1 MGEQAVNG
9 DESGEPTDGARRDSA
24 RRDDAPTDSTSSDDA
39 PASSP
44 TPGSSPP
51 PVRRSGRDRAI
62 TVAMAVAA
70 GLCICFGLPPWGW
83 WTLAPIG
90 VALFIAA
97 IGDRGGPARSAR
109 SRAGIGWLV
118 GVTWFGPSTLWMA
131 QLTLPGYIV
140 GTLVVWGGLVAAVAA
155 VCPSDRRRVV
165 VLPALLVLFE
175 WLHIH
180 APFGGI
186 PLSLLGATQ
195 ADSPLLPVAR
205 LGGVLLLGLAAS
217 TLGAVLFLLAERRFR
232 PAAIAA
238 AVVVLA
244 AVVGVAW
251 PLGEPV
257 APVRIAA
264 VQGGGPQGTRYTSAE
279 APIVFQRHLEATR
292 SIDEPVDVVVWPEN
306 VINIGSSFLESAELR
321 LVAAEA
327 RRLDAPIVVG
337 VVESV
342 DAEHFTNYVI
352 VVHPDG
358 TTTDRYDKV
367 RRVPFGEY
375 VPLRW
380 LFEPI
385 AGGTLPPRDQI
396 PGEGPAVV
404 RTGHGKMAVV
414 ISWEV
419 FFGRRVREGVRAGGQ
434 VVLNPTNGSSYWLTQ
449 VQTQQVAMSQ
459 LRAVESG
466 RWVTQVAPTGFSA
479 FVDPD
484 GGVHQRT
491 EVSEQAV
498 IVRTIDRLDGTTPAQ
513 ALGDLPAILLAI
525 GALLWAFLPRRPRQG
540 ASPDTDP
547 TSDQHPTSDGGPD
560 TDGGADAGE
569 GVRPP
574 ASG

>member
-1 MGEQAVNG
+1 MGERVVDEP
-9 DESGEPTDGARRDSA
+9 DESGSDEPA
-24 RRDDAPTDSTSSDDA
+24 DAPGRT
-39 PASSP
+39 
-44 TPGSSPP
+44 
-51 PVRRSGRDRAI
+51 RRSARDRA
-62 TVAMAVAA
+62 TTAGLAVAA
-70 GLCICFGLPPWGW
+70 GLCICFALPPWGW
-83 WTLAPIG
+83 WPLAPIG
-90 VALFIAA
+90 VALFLVAL
-97 IGDRGGPARSAR
+97 GDRGGPARSAR
-109 SRAGIGWLV
+109 SRACIGWLV
-118 GVTWFGPSTLWMA
+118 GVAWFGPSTLWMA
-131 QLTLPGYIV
+131 QLTLPGYVV
-140 GTLVVWGGLVAAVAA
+140 GVLVVWGGLVAAVAA
-155 VCPSDRRRVV
+155 LCPSDRRRLV

-175 WLHIH
+175 WLHMH

-186 PLSLLGATQ
+186 PLSLLATTQ

-205 LGGVLLLGLAAS
+205 VGGVLLLGLTVSAI
-217 TLGAVLFLLAERRFR
+217 GATLFLLSERKLRH
-232 PAAIAA
+232 AAIAVA
-238 AVVVLA
+238 AVLVV
-244 AVVGVAW
+244 AVVGAAW

-257 APVRIAA
+257 AQVRIAA
-264 VQGGGPQGTRYTSAE
+264 VQGGGPQGTRYTAGD

-292 SIDEPVDVVVWPEN
+292 SIDEPVDLVVWPEN
-306 VINIGSSFLESAELR
+306 VVNIGSSFVGSAELAQI
-321 LVAAEA
+321 AAQA
-327 RRLDAPIVVG
+327 RRLNAPIVVG

-342 DAEHFTNYVI
+342 DADHFTNYVV

-358 TTTDRYDKV
+358 TTSDRYDKV

-380 LFEPI
+380 LFEPV
-385 AGGTLPPRDQI
+385 AAGTLPPRDQI
-396 PGEGPAVV
+396 PGEGPAVI

-491 EVSEQAV
+491 DVSEQEV
-498 IVRTIDRLDGTTPAQ
+498 IVRTIDRLDGTTPEQ
-513 ALGDLPAILLAI
+513 ALGDLPAILLAV
-525 GALLWAFLPRRPRQG
+525 GALLWAFVPRRRRDEVAPG
-540 ASPDTDP
+540 AEVT
-547 TSDQHPTSDGGPD
+547 
-560 TDGGADAGE
+560 
-569 GVRPP
+569 PP